1 MGQLRLGVLL
11 GVWLWAAAGTL
22 AQPISGDANTCFAAQ
37 FELPASWPDKPGK
50 RKACAAV
57 AAQAATAPRDKASAQ
72 AIIGLIDRLTEGP
85 AAGKAECDAAVLL
98 DPGNAIGLF
107 CKGTIALDLGAWAEG
122 MAALEMATRQKPDWA
137 LPYNNRGTGY
147 ADYGVYDK
155 AIADYDQALKRK
167 PDWAQAYNNRANA
180 YAWQGLFDRAIQD
193 YDKAIGLKPDLSA
206 AYNGRGN
213 AYLGK
218 QNYDRAIQ
226 DFDKALSLAPNDA
239 DVLNNLG
246 LAQMGKGDYARAIQT
261 LDKAVALKP
270 DDARPLGNRGVAHAK
285 LEKYDLAIADLKRA
299 LALNKNLAWAAQ
311 ALSEAE
317 AAKSALAAR
326 TRAAQTPPPAP
337 APGAANRVALI
348 IGNAKYTNGV
358 APLKNPERDA
368 AAVAKALS
376 AKGYKIFG
384 YPKTNLTRDEMF
396 AAVKAFEAAALT
408 AEVSFVWYAGHGHE
422 FPLADNQKGNFLVP
436 VDIAKDDD
444 ILQKG
449 FPLTRLMTAASTAR
463 KLRVVVI
470 DACRDSGLLTGTRG
484 GGSSRGFAVEGRSD
498 MLIVYSTRAGQVA
511 ADGDGANSPF
521 AAAFLDLFAKNPTA
535 DVRLLFSGVTG
546 KTQELTRQAQ
556 SPEQVNRL
564 TTLDAL
570 ALAQ

>member
-1 MGQLRLGVLL
+1 MQWAGSAALL
-11 GVWLWAAAGTL
+11 SAMLWSMTSAAA
-22 AQPISGDANTCFAAQ
+22 QPLSPDAKTCFAQQ
-37 FELPASWPDKPGK
+37 FELPASWADKPGK
-50 RKACAAV
+50 RKACAAL
-57 AAQAATAPRDKASAQ
+57 AALPTTPAKDTASAQ
-72 AIIGLIDRLTEGP
+72 AIIGLIDRLTRGP
-85 AAGKAECDAAVLL
+85 AAGKASCDAAVQR
-98 DPGNAIGLF
+98 DPGNALGLF
-107 CKGTIALDLGAWAEG
+107 CKGTIALDLGAFADG
-122 MAALEMATRQKPDWA
+122 MAALSMAITAKPNWA

-147 ADYGVYDK
+147 GDYGLHDK
-155 AIADYDQALKRK
+155 AIEDYDRALTLK
-167 PDWAQAYNNRANA
+167 PDWAEAYNNRANS
-180 YAWQGLFDRAIQD
+180 YAWKGLFDRAIQD
-193 YDKAIGLKPDLSA
+193 YDKAIALKPGLSA

-213 AYLGK
+213 AYLSKGA
-218 QNYDRAIQ
+218 NDRAIQ
-226 DFDKALSLAPNDA
+226 DFDKALTLAPNDA
-239 DVLNNLG
+239 DVFNNRG
-246 LAQMGKGDYARAIQT
+246 LAYGNKGDYTRAIQDF
-261 LDKAVALKP
+261 DKAVALKP
-270 DDARPLGNRGVAHAK
+270 GDARPVANRGVALAK
-285 LEKYDLAIADLKRA
+285 LENYDAAIRDLSRA
-299 LALNKNLAWAAQ
+299 LALNKNLSWAAQ
-311 ALSEAE
+311 ALSEAQ
-317 AAKSALAAR
+317 AAKSALATR
-326 TRAAQTPPPAP
+326 TAAASVPPPAP
-337 APGAANRVALI
+337 GTRVALV

-358 APLKNPERDA
+358 SPLKNPERDA
-368 AAVAKALS
+368 AAVAKALT
-376 AKGYKIFG
+376 AKGYKVFG

-396 AAVKAFEAAALT
+396 AAVKAFEAAAVNADT
-408 AEVSFVWYAGHGHE
+408 SFVWYAGHGHE

-470 DACRDSGLLTGTRG
+470 DACRDSGLLTGSRG
-484 GGSSRGFAVEGRSD
+484 GGASRGFAVEGRSD

-521 AAAFLDLFAKNPTA
+521 AQAFLDLFAKNPTA